1 MGTHTEHTP
10 SQRVRG
16 QPTDTAIEITQV
28 FEPNKHFNAAII
40 KMLHHAITNMLGTN
54 GGKRNLSKE
63 TEDDQMGI
71 SELKNTKTEIKKKKF
86 KRRVQQP
93 VEKRKESVNW
103 KTEYKIPNLNK
114 TEKNAMKKMN

>member
-1 MGTHTEHTP
+1 M
-10 SQRVRG
+10 
-16 QPTDTAIEITQV
+16 QPPLKCFITQLQTCL
-28 FEPNKHFNAAII
+28 EQI
-40 KMLHHAITNMLGTN
+40 GE
-54 GGKRNLSKE
+54 KRNLSKE
-63 TEDDQMGI
+63 TQDDQMVI
-71 SELKNTKTEIKKKKF
+71 SELKNIKTEIKKKKF